1 MSRIASN
8 DAGDRIM
15 PRDDDDDLRISRR
28 KKKKRTSDNDK
39 QMAMFCHLGG
49 ILGGFLVPLLIWM
62 MKREES
68 RYIDRHG
75 KEALNFALTMMI
87 VNMVGGLITCGLIF
101 IITIPLGMIFH
112 IQGAMAASRGESYE
126 YPMSIRMIS

>member
-1 MSRIASN
+1 
-8 DAGDRIM
+8 M

-49 ILGGFLVPLLIWM
+49 ILGGFLGPLLIWM
-62 MKREES
+62 MKKEES

-87 VNMVGGLITCGLIF
+87 VNMVGIPITCGLLALIS
-101 IITIPLGMIFH
+101 IPLALIFH
-112 IQGAMAASRGESYE
+112 IQGAMAANRGEYYE